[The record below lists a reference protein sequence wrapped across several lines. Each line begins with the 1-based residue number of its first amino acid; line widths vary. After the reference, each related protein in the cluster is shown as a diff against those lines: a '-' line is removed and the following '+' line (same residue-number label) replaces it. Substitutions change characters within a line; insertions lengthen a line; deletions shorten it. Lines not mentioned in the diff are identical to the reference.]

1 MHRQQTSLIF
11 VSWLSVWRWRG
22 AREIRIALNS
32 TIIALIC
39 LSSERTLSHLLDKLS
54 SKWAGPYTRRL
65 SRLLDSSSSR
75 REWPIYPISCR
86 VNGPC
91 SSSRWAVRVNGSE
104 HIDELIIADI
114 FGKYQISPPLPLES
128 PIHGSLLIDPIP
140 CLVEENP
147 WVGWKIHEWGGS
159 KAWERELL
167 RSIR

>member
-65 SRLLDSSSSR
+65 SCLLDSSSSR
-75 REWPIYPISCR
+75 WEWPIYPISCR
-86 VNGPC
+86 VNGPGP
-91 SSSRWAVRVNGSE
+91 WAVRVNGSK
-104 HIDELIIADI
+104 HIDELIITGF
-114 FGKYQISPPLPLES
+114 FGKYQNITTPSLGVPPSMDLCSSILLLVS
-128 PIHGSLLIDPIP
+128 LRKIHG
-140 CLVEENP
+140 
-147 WVGWKIHEWGGS
+147 
-159 KAWERELL
+159 
-167 RSIR
+167 